1 MKNENQ
7 RLEQFEQLWQ
17 SITPEL
23 IPQLDEN
30 FEEYAIKLTEFLI
43 LSLFESEYFEIG
55 ILNDNEA
62 SMISYDIY
70 NSDKQ
75 LTLYYMANE
84 TWKIELHLE
93 DYDGNERDYSS
104 KLEADETQ
112 VIPVGLKNLMK
123 ETLEQGEAR
132 SVQAK
137 SIK

>member
-1 MKNENQ
+1 MKNENR

-43 LSLFESEYFEIG
+43 LSLLESEYFEIG

-62 SMISYDIY
+62 SMVTYDIY

-75 LTLYYMANE
+75 LTLYYRANE

-93 DYDGNERDYSS
+93 DDDGNERDYNSI
-104 KLEADETQ
+104 LEADETQ
-112 VIPVGLKNLMK
+112 VIPIGLRHLMK

>member
-1 MKNENQ
+1 MKNEIQ

-23 IPQLDEN
+23 IPQLDES
-30 FEEYAIKLTEFLI
+30 FDEYAIKLTEFLI

-55 ILNDNEA
+55 ILNDNES

-70 NSDKQ
+70 NSDKY
-75 LTLYYMANE
+75 LTLHYMANE

-93 DYDGNERDYSS
+93 DYDGNERDYISIL
-104 KLEADETQ
+104 KTDETQ
-112 VIPVGLKNLMK
+112 IIPLGLQYLMK
-123 ETLEQGEAR
+123 ETFEQGEAR

>member
-1 MKNENQ
+1 MMKNEIQ

-43 LSLFESEYFEIG
+43 LSVLESEYFEIG
-55 ILNDNEA
+55 ILNDNES

-84 TWKIELHLE
+84 TWQIELHLE
-93 DYDGNERDYSS
+93 DDDNERDFNSI
-104 KLEADETQ
+104 LNADEIQ
-112 VIPVGLKNLMK
+112 VIPIGLRYLMK
-123 ETLEQGEAR
+123 ETLEQGKDR

-137 SIK
+137 SIE

>member
-55 ILNDNEA
+55 ISSDNEA

-84 TWKIELHLE
+84 TWQIELHLE
-93 DYDGNERDYSS
+93 DDDNERDFNSI
-104 KLEADETQ
+104 LNADEIQ
-112 VIPVGLKNLMK
+112 VIPIGLRYLMK
-123 ETLEQGEAR
+123 ETLEQGKDR

-137 SIK
+137 SIE